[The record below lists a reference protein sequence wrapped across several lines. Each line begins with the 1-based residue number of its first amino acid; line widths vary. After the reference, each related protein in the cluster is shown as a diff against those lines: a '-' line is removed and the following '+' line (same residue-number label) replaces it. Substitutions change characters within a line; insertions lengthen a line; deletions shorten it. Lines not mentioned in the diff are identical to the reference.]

1 MLKSLFGDLTLRDP
15 QKGQPDFA
23 ATAILD
29 TTAAEVNDRGQ
40 IVDQH
45 LRDLFVTGSPAQA
58 MRAHFAAVQDD
69 QAPGT
74 RLVALHDPAR
84 MWAASV
90 VKALSDAGGQPIE
103 RLHLRDQSTLA
114 TLAMIERTTLLRRM
128 DDALKICNADVHS
141 GTPQATDIHIALM
154 ERADLACVI
163 VGPLP
168 PGALDELLSSLAV
181 AAFAPTWRCPCILFL
196 LPVGAAAIASK
207 VASTQWPRVLRVQTV
222 TEPLTSASS
231 VWNALLAYWNRIKPV
246 AGQAPLAVPPAGL
259 GLGEFP
265 LRTADI
271 GTGSAT
277 AAGQAAGPAAADG
290 APRHGAA
297 GHAPDPQRAAIMV
310 EDLMRLDGMLYVV
323 VADGTT
329 GLAVAADGQ
338 GADLDQAAAA
348 ATEVLQT
355 QRRLLRHTGH
365 PRPQD
370 PVDEIVTA
378 VGNRY
383 LIIRTLHAYPDHFVF
398 AALDKLRSNLAMTR
412 FRLLELQQ
420 TLG

>member
-15 QKGQPDFA
+15 QQAQADFA

-29 TTAAEVNDRGQ
+29 TTLAGVNDHGQ

-90 VKALSDAGGQPIE
+90 VKALSDASGQPIE

-114 TLAMIERTTLLRRM
+114 TLAMIERTTLPRRM
-128 DDALKICNADVHS
+128 EDALKIYHADVRS
-141 GTPQATDIHIALM
+141 GTPQATDIPIALM

-271 GTGSAT
+271 GTGSPA
-277 AAGQAAGPAAADG
+277 AAGQAAGPAVAEDAA
-290 APRHGAA
+290 RHGAA
-297 GHAPDPQRAAIMV
+297 GHPPDPQRAAVMV

-329 GLAVAADGQ
+329 GLTVAAGGQ

-355 QRRLLRHTGH
+355 HRRLLRHTGH

-398 AALDKLRSNLAMTR
+398 AALDKLHSNLAMTR